1 MASSMFAVST
11 RQPGATRASTLS
23 TTTMAVFRLGQ
34 RRRATRPMAGLRRC
48 SHAAGER
55 DPYLPSASVQ
65 LDPAVVGRVQE
76 LTKNLLIRRYSVIT
90 AACALLV
97 RARSANGS
105 EVTLDFPVSRR
116 VRPETKT
123 LPEMLAG
130 VVPLVLE
137 TPPRSTVA
145 EFCQHVDSCTRE
157 LLQHQRFPAHVLE
170 GEGGLRG
177 PRQAANRVAGNFIPS
192 RLTLDLAGAPAAAT
206 YTNHGPV
213 GHFRLLF
220 LGASNQLFLSTAG
233 TGQPFANF
241 DVSDGGTV
249 AAGCW
254 WR

>member
-1 MASSMFAVST
+1 
-11 RQPGATRASTLS
+11 
-23 TTTMAVFRLGQ
+23 
-34 RRRATRPMAGLRRC
+34 MAGLRRC
-48 SHAAGER
+48 SHAAGEL
-55 DPYLPSASVQ
+55 DPYSPSASVQ
-65 LDPAVVGRVQE
+65 LDPAGLGRVQE
-76 LTKNLLIRRYSVIT
+76 LAKNLLIRRYSVIT

-123 LPEMLAG
+123 LPEMFAG

-157 LLQHQRFPAHVLE
+157 LLQHQRFPTHVLE

-177 PRQAANRVAGNFIPS
+177 PRQAANRVAVNFIPP
-192 RLTLDLAGAPAAAT
+192 RLTLDLAGAPATAT
-206 YTNHGPV
+206 YTNRGPV
-213 GHFRLLF
+213 GQFRLF
-220 LGASNQLFLSTAG
+220 LGASDQLFPSTAG
-233 TGQPFANF
+233 TGQSFANF